1 MMFILIIY
9 KTECSKSSFNS
20 SIFSGDFKFNSCCQS
35 IKQDLIFNVVAWDFI
50 LNGNVS
56 CTTFLE
62 RDRHFCL
69 SRTPFYLNAEC
80 RSSNDSI
87 RIRSLDNNKLVLF
100 LCTLIVSLTSYL
112 SPSNPLSRNFGTK
125 LRNPYSRLQWICF
138 DN

>member
-20 SIFSGDFKFNSCCQS
+20 SIFSGDFKFDSCCQS
-35 IKQDLIFNVVAWDFI
+35 IKQLLIINVVAWDFI

-62 RDRHFCL
+62 RDKHHCPF
-69 SRTPFYLNAEC
+69 RTPFYLNAEC

-112 SPSNPLSRNFGTK
+112 SISNRLSKNLRTK
-125 LRNPYSRLQWICF
+125 LRNPYSRLQWKCF
-138 DN
+138 NN